1 MMRFVIAL
9 ALTSFGAPVLA
20 EASKEES
27 CRYQGQVMA
36 AVQKARMDRVSKDKA
51 ASEILASG
59 PTWPDEYSNA
69 ITPMVEQ
76 VYSMKRRDLRK
87 NDLGALFEQ
96 QCLANWDQIQAMK
109 KSMQSN

>member
-1 MMRFVIAL
+1 MVRLVIAFAL
-9 ALTSFGAPVLA
+9 ATIGTPMLA

-51 ASEILASG
+51 EATILGSN
-59 PTWPDEYSNA
+59 PTWPAEYSQA
-69 ITPMVEQ
+69 IPPLVDQ

-87 NDLGALFEQ
+87 NDLGPLFEQ

>member
-1 MMRFVIAL
+1 MMRFVIAVAL
-9 ALTSFGAPVLA
+9 ATFGTPMLA

-59 PTWPDEYSNA
+59 TTWPAEYSQA
-69 ITPMVEQ
+69 IPPLVDQ
-76 VYSMKRRDLRK
+76 VYSIKF
-87 NDLGALFEQ
+87 GA
-96 QCLANWDQIQAMK
+96 
-109 KSMQSN
+109 

>member
-1 MMRFVIAL
+1 MTRFVIAFAL
-9 ALTSFGAPVLA
+9 ATFATPMLA

-51 ASEILASG
+51 ATEILASS
-59 PTWPDEYSNA
+59 PTWPTEYSQA
-69 ITPMVEQ
+69 IPPLVDQ
-76 VYSMKRRDLRK
+76 VYSMKRRDVRK